1 MKVGN
6 NRVLAL
12 CVALLCLLCVL
23 SVAQPLRFRHQCLER
38 ESVVK
43 TRLQAIRK
51 AQMAYLRTHGSYA
64 QSLQML
70 VDEKLIA
77 DSMQYIPWSGGRR
90 FMVATAI
97 GKSGKRTVP
106 LVECSALAKDYLRG
120 LDARKVSAY
129 IQESMGSGAFPGL
142 KFGDITTPNNNAGNW
157 E

>member
-51 AQMAYLRTHGSYA
+51 AQIAYLRTHGSYA

-70 VDEKLIA
+70 VDEKLIV
-77 DSMQYIPWSGGRR
+77 DSMQYIPWSGKAAV

-97 GKSGKRTVP
+97 GKSGKRAVP

-129 IQESMGSGAFPGL
+129 IQESHGLRGSPTKVRRHNNA
-142 KFGDITTPNNNAGNW
+142 NNNAGNW